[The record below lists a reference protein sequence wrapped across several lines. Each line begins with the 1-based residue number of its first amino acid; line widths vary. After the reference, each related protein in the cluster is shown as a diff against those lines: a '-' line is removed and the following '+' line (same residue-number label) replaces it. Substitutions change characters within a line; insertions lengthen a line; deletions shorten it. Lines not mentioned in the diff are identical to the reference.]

1 MCRWK
6 CVIYCVRVCLG
17 FEIILSAM
25 GSLWHKIGI
34 GILPLGFHLCPMGWI
49 MNWAHST
56 CRDFYV
62 NHNAV
67 TYSSGT
73 QEIRSRQAEDSGEKA
88 AGYAEMKS
96 WNCWFGDA
104 CAMQKGN
111 DVTRHLSFCGGLRLT
126 KKVYLFVRHIHEL
139 PLMRICSWD
148 ILKFACHK
156 QTVSQAK
163 LVLVEGRS
171 LFCIV
176 ILFMLRIC

>member
-1 MCRWK
+1 M
-6 CVIYCVRVCLG
+6 L
-17 FEIILSAM
+17 
-25 GSLWHKIGI
+25 
-34 GILPLGFHLCPMGWI
+34 
-49 MNWAHST
+49 
-56 CRDFYV
+56 
-62 NHNAV
+62 
-67 TYSSGT
+67 SSGT

-139 PLMRICSWD
+139 PLMWICSWD

-163 LVLVEGRS
+163 LVLVEGRLEKLKLQS
-171 LFCIV
+171 LVPLVQIFAVFSCLSLALERTAIATASTLLGNW
-176 ILFMLRIC
+176 LFFDFTLSWLTLQLVW